1 MQTSFFAIEYLL
13 SRVVDVATLC
23 FICSR
28 TLADRK
34 MSKFLINTQKL
45 LIVKLMNGLKNIFNS
60 HEDTMS
66 HIVSLEMNNKM
77 AHNDK

>member
-1 MQTSFFAIEYLL
+1 MSQPCVLFAL
-13 SRVVDVATLC
+13 
-23 FICSR
+23 

-45 LIVKLMNGLKNIFNS
+45 LIVKLMNELKNISNS

-77 AHNDK
+77 AQHNDK